1 MAYQK
6 HRLRRK
12 TADGYD
18 VYHLESNSDVILRF
32 TETGLANGT
41 VETALKNLERGVDQR
56 VLTVPSATVGN
67 LTQFAANG
75 QISDSGK
82 TINDFAEADHSH
94 DSSDIGGMTANRVA
108 ISDEDGI
115 LASSSITGDEL
126 FYLTGVTSN
135 IQTQLNAINTE
146 VGKRVPNS
154 SIGVNGGIVPL
165 NETGQIDSQYLPSY
179 VDDIIDGTYVN
190 ETTFND
196 TDGSPV
202 TPEGGKIYLD
212 TTTNKS
218 YRWSGSVYVELF
230 KSIAL
235 GTTSSTAF
243 RGDYGQIAYQHS
255 QSAHAPA
262 DATKTEK
269 SNTNG
274 NIRIDNVE
282 VTVYTHPTYSGTKS
296 TANTNADG
304 TLVALTAVTLENG
317 HISGYTETTYTLP
330 SSVDIKVQ
338 SSQPTDQKEGDLW
351 YQTIT

>member
-12 TADGYD
+12 TPDGYD

-41 VETALKNLERGVDQR
+41 VETALKNLESGVDQR

-67 LTQFAANG
+67 LSQFTTNG
-75 QISDSGK
+75 QIADSGK
-82 TINDFAEADHSH
+82 TINDFAEANHAH

-135 IQTQLNAINTE
+135 IQNQLNTINTE

-154 SIGVNGGIVPL
+154 SIGANGGIVPL

-179 VDDIIDGTYVN
+179 VDDIVDGTYVN

-230 KSIAL
+230 ESIAL

-255 QSAHAPA
+255 QSEHAPA
-262 DATKTEK
+262 NATVTAK
-269 SNTNG
+269 SSVNG
-274 NIRIDNVE
+274 NLLIDGVE
-282 VTVYTHPTYSGTKS
+282 VTVYTHPTYSGNKS
-296 TANTNADG
+296 TATTDVSG
-304 TLVALTAVTLENG
+304 QLVALTAVTLENG
-317 HISGYTETTYTLP
+317 HISGYTETTYNLP
-330 SSVDIKVQ
+330 PSVDIKVQ
-338 SSQPTDQKEGDLW
+338 PSQPADQKEGDLW